1 MNGIINLKK
10 EAGMTSHDAVF
21 KLRKILGIKKI
32 GHGGTL
38 DPDVVGVLP
47 IAVGKATRMVEFM
60 QDEGKVYE
68 GEITLGYSTTT
79 EDASGEVVA
88 ETPVLSPL
96 DETVVDEAIAS
107 LTGPIT
113 QIPPMYSAV
122 KVNGRKL
129 YEYARAGQE
138 VKRPERQVTIYQF
151 ERTSPISYEGELARF
166 TFRVKCSK
174 GTYIR
179 TLSVDLGEK
188 LGYAAHMSHL
198 TRTSAA
204 GMRLE
209 DALTLEQI
217 AERVAE
223 EDYSFL
229 QPLELGIGDLL
240 KVELSDEQVEDVR
253 NGRFISLI
261 SDETELAGFYGEKL
275 VAILEKR
282 KDQFKPRK
290 VFL

>member
-1 MNGIINLKK
+1 
-10 EAGMTSHDAVF
+10 MTSHDAVF
-21 KLRKILGIKKI
+21 KLRKILGTKKI

-88 ETPVLSPL
+88 ETPILSLL
-96 DETVVDEAIAS
+96 DEKLVDQSIAS

-129 YEYARAGQE
+129 FEYARAGQE
-138 VKRPERQVTIYQF
+138 VKRPERQVTIYSF
-151 ERTSPISYEGELARF
+151 ERTSPISYEDKLARF

-204 GMRLE
+204 GLQLE
-209 DALTLEQI
+209 DSLTLEEI
-217 AERVAE
+217 AEKVEAGE
-223 EDYSFL
+223 LDFL
-229 QPLELGIGDLL
+229 HPLEIGTGDLV
-240 KVELSDEQVEDVR
+240 KVNLTPEQADEVR
-253 NGRFISLI
+253 YGRFI
-261 SDETELAGFYGEKL
+261 ELECSEKEVAAFEGEKL
-275 VAILEKR
+275 LAILEKR
-282 KDQFKPRK
+282 EQLYKPRK
-290 VFL
+290 VFS

>member
-1 MNGIINLKK
+1 MNGIINLRK

-21 KLRKILGIKKI
+21 KLRKILKTKKI

-47 IAVGKATRMVEFM
+47 IAVGKATRLVEFM
-60 QDEGKVYE
+60 QEEGKVYE
-68 GEITLGYSTTT
+68 GEITLGFSTTT
-79 EDASGEVVA
+79 EDASGDVVA
-88 ETPVLSPL
+88 KTPVVESL
-96 DETVVDEAIAS
+96 DEKLVDDAISS
-107 LTGPIT
+107 LTGIIR

-129 YEYARAGQE
+129 YEYARAGE
-138 VKRPERQVTIYQF
+138 SVERPERQVTIYHF
-151 ERTSPISYEGELARF
+151 ERTSSIIYEKETARF

-179 TLSVDLGEK
+179 TLSVQLGEK
-188 LGYAAHMSHL
+188 LGYAAHMSQL
-198 TRTSAA
+198 TRTSSA
-204 GMRLE
+204 GMSLD
-209 DALTLEQI
+209 DALTLDQI
-217 AERVAE
+217 AERVTV

-229 QPLELGIGDLL
+229 QPLEIGIGDLQ
-240 KVELSDEQVEDVR
+240 KIELSDEQVEDAK
-253 NGRFISLI
+253 NGRFISLM
-261 SDETELAGFYGEKL
+261 SKEAELAGFYKEKL

-282 KDQFKPRK
+282 EDRYKPRK